1 MANPH
6 ALIIDDDMNNLG
18 ILVEMLALEGVES
31 TSIQDP
37 TQVEA
42 ILEEIPALDLVFL
55 DLEMPGLNGYDILEI
70 LKAKDQVRDVPIVA
84 YTVHVSEINAARQL
98 GFHSFL
104 GKPLNADTFSEQLTR
119 LLNNQPVWEA

>member
-42 ILEEIPALDLVFL
+42 ILEEISALDLVFL